1 MDEIER
7 RAKEIKDQREAR
19 KYRNDWIWPDFF
31 FAIFGLKRKDKAR
44 RK

>member
-7 RAKEIKDQREAR
+7 ITKEIKAQREAR

-31 FAIFGLKRKDKAR
+31 FAIFGLKRQRKA
-44 RK
+44 KK